1 MIAALKV
8 IVIVLSVLLFLG
20 FIGMVILAAL
30 VWIDGGFDESSQTE
44 DFYTGEDED
53 ISWGEVKP

>member
-30 VWIDGGFDESSQTE
+30 VWIDGGFDESSQME
-44 DFYTGEDED
+44 DFYHSEDQD
-53 ISWGEVKP
+53 ISWGEVRP